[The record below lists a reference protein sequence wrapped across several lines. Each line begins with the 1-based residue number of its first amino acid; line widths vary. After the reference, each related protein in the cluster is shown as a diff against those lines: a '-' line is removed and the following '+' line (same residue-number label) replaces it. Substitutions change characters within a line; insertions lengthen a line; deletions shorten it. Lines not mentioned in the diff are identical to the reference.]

1 MGISWKK
8 KRQVLTMRSFIAL
21 CLVASVLRAK
31 ADVNVGVATVM
42 CNCAA
47 QVDTYNA
54 YNSAIA
60 DCSAYNGAGAASCV
74 ANVLGH
80 LSADGRSVDFASLS
94 GMYGDA
100 AIKCASTGAVEAAN
114 FVGTDAWSWPGS
126 FDFNALDAALS
137 DFFTCAN
144 DAAVSACQDSL
155 SDYLNSCAAPA

>member
-1 MGISWKK
+1 MGK
-8 KRQVLTMRSFIAL
+8 SFIAL
-21 CLVASVLRAK
+21 CLVASVLRAR
-31 ADVNVGVATVM
+31 ADVHVGVATVM

-54 YNSAIA
+54 YNSAVA
-60 DCSAYNGAGAASCV
+60 DCAAYMGAGASSCV

-80 LSADGRSVDFASLS
+80 LSGDGRSVDFASLS
-94 GMYGDA
+94 GMWGDA
-100 AIKCASTGAVEAAN
+100 AAK
-114 FVGTDAWSWPGS
+114 FVATDAWSWPGS

-155 SDYLNSCAAPA
+155 SDQLNSCLATAE

>member
-54 YNSAIA
+54 YNSAVA

-80 LSADGRSVDFASLS
+80 LSADGRSVDFTSLS

-137 DFFTCAN
+137 DFFACAN
-144 DAAVSACQDSL
+144 SAAVNACEDSL
-155 SDYLNSCAAPA
+155 SDQLNSCLAA